1 MKTGSEKVQGDGM
14 NDRVDFYGGLNEAEC
29 RMYES
34 IDDFLS
40 LSRRFS
46 RKALKGKRNLAVIF
60 CLVMGA
66 LGLTLCVVIDRESY
80 MILGAGYFAVM
91 AIAAAVAWYK
101 GRKDFFS
108 EVERVNNIIRND
120 GLEAVYNDL
129 MRASPVVGSD
139 TVSGGRYLFTKGRAM
154 CRLENISRVYAKY
167 VSYGRHG
174 SYYACAEVT
183 DETGIYQHIMV
194 RLPVFRKDQQLE
206 KIKQDIFSLKLSAS
220 AQDKQY

>member
-1 MKTGSEKVQGDGM
+1 MKDKV
-14 NDRVDFYGGLNEAEC
+14 NFYDGLNETEC

-34 IDDFLS
+34 IDNYLG

-46 RKALKGKRNLAVIF
+46 RKAVNDKRNMAVIF
-60 CLVMGA
+60 CLLLSV
-66 LGLTLCVVIDRESY
+66 LILVLCVVLGGRSHV
-80 MILGAGYFAVM
+80 ILGAVNSALLIGG
-91 AIAAAVAWYK
+91 AAVAWYK
-101 GRKDFFS
+101 GRKDFFP

-154 CRLENISRVYAKY
+154 CRLENIGRVYVRY

-174 SYYACAEVT
+174 SYYACAEVA

-194 RLPVFRKDQQLE
+194 RLPVFRKDQTLE
-206 KIKQDIFSLKLSAS
+206 KIRQDLFSLKMGAS
-220 AQDKQY
+220 MQDK

>member
-1 MKTGSEKVQGDGM
+1 MKDKV
-14 NDRVDFYGGLNEAEC
+14 NFYDGLNETEC

-46 RKALKGKRNLAVIF
+46 RKAVNDKRNMAVIF
-60 CLVMGA
+60 CLLLSV
-66 LGLTLCVVIDRESY
+66 LILVLCVVLGGRSHV
-80 MILGAGYFAVM
+80 ILGAVNSALLIGG
-91 AIAAAVAWYK
+91 AAVAWY
-101 GRKDFFS
+101 RRRNNYFP

-139 TVSGGRYLFTKGRAM
+139 TVSGGRYLFTAGRAM

-174 SYYACAEVT
+174 SYYACAEVA
-183 DETGIYQHIMV
+183 DETGIYQHYMAK
-194 RLPVFRKDQQLE
+194 LPMFRRDQQLE
-206 KIKQDIFSLKLSAS
+206 KISEELFRLKMGAS
-220 AQDKQY
+220 MQDK